1 MDEIWGLSFE
11 SVAMS
16 SDSTRKNPTMDE
28 RCKARK
34 KGINDTHNER
44 NDFVI
49 RTNFCDVNRDRSEG
63 VCLIDEM

>member
-11 SVAMS
+11 SVAVS

-28 RCKARK
+28 RCITKK
-34 KGINDTHNER
+34 KGTNDTHNER

-49 RTNFCDVNRDRSEG
+49 GTYFCDVNRRSEG